1 MESET
6 SQIFTHP
13 CSEQHDAQE
22 PRGEKGL
29 ESTDERI
36 HQTHEAEPRD
46 KAALRRPATTR
57 VNPEGTTPSK
67 ASPGAR
73 ADKYARP

>member
-29 ESTDERI
+29 DEQI
-36 HQTHEAEPRD
+36 HQAHEAEPHD
-46 KAALRRPATTR
+46 TAALR
-57 VNPEGTTPSK
+57 SK
-67 ASPGAR
+67 AEGN
-73 ADKYARP
+73 